1 MRHAGYVGTVGMV
14 IIAMLFASGCASQSG
29 SGKGAD
35 RAGRAERIAQQPI
48 KEVDRSLAAKAS
60 QGDLA
65 GEGASDSS
73 RESLLMDILFDFD
86 RDVLRPDALTALD
99 LNAKRLRQD
108 HVAHVVLEGRGD
120 EVGTSAYNLI
130 LGERRARSVKNYLQE
145 LGLAVDLK
153 TTSYGKDRPLC
164 VEHTSEC
171 MQRNRSVRFVVKD

>member
-1 MRHAGYVGTVGMV
+1 MRHAGYVGTVGTV

-29 SGKGAD
+29 SGKGAN

-48 KEVDRSLAAKAS
+48 KEVDRSLVAKAS
-60 QGDLA
+60 QGDVA
-65 GEGASDSS
+65 GEGASGLS
-73 RESLLMDILFDFD
+73 RESLQDILFDFD

-120 EVGTSAYNLI
+120 EVGTSAYNLV

>member
-1 MRHAGYVGTVGMV
+1 MRQAGYVGTVGTV
-14 IIAMLFASGCASQSG
+14 IIAMLFASGCASRSG

-48 KEVDRSLAAKAS
+48 KEVDHSLAAKAS

-65 GEGASDSS
+65 GEGTSGSS
-73 RESLLMDILFDFD
+73 RESLLDILFDFD

-99 LNAKRLRQD
+99 LNAKRLKQD
-108 HVAHVVLEGRGD
+108 RVAHVVLEGRGD
-120 EVGTSAYNLI
+120 EVGTSAYNLV

>member
-1 MRHAGYVGTVGMV
+1 MRHAGYVGTVGTV
-14 IIAMLFASGCASQSG
+14 IIAMLVVSGCASRSG
-29 SGKGAD
+29 SGKGGD

-48 KEVDRSLAAKAS
+48 KEIDRSLAAKAS

-65 GEGASDSS
+65 GEGTSGSS
-73 RESLLMDILFDFD
+73 RESLLDILFDFD

-108 HVAHVVLEGRGD
+108 RVAHVVLEGRGD
-120 EVGTSAYNLI
+120 EVGTSAYNLV

-145 LGLAVDLK
+145 LGLTVDLK

-171 MQRNRSVRFVVKD
+171 MQRNRSVHFVVRD